1 MDIYRKLGQ
10 KMERILKEMIFRI
23 FFYQK
28 KHGGEYQEIYMQR
41 ILDLDGIQCDTVSN
55 ELSKEGNITE
65 VI

>member
-1 MDIYRKLGQ
+1 
-10 KMERILKEMIFRI
+10 MERILKEMIFRI
-23 FFYQK
+23 FVYQK